1 MNMTKASPISSPE
14 ERHEDVFVIP
24 LDLSNTQEE
33 DQVEAIPP
41 QQNAP
46 EHNPSD
52 QDAGNG

>member
-24 LDLSNTQEE
+24 LDLSNTPEE
-33 DQVEAIPP
+33 DLVEAIPP

-46 EHNPSD
+46 EHIPSD